1 MTIPKQSIRRKELVA
16 SAAQLFKEN
25 SFDRTTVRMLAAAVG
40 MKSGS
45 LFHHFKDKEEILMA
59 VIEDGLKKSL
69 ITIQKETSAVT
80 QTDKKLFALIYGHLK
95 TLHGDEKDAHI
106 VSITEW
112 RSLSEESKLHLITLR
127 DEYEQFWQK
136 IICDAIGNNILT
148 GEPALIR
155 LFILGSLN
163 WSIQWF
169 IPGQGKSIEEL
180 AHEFY
185 KMVAQQHPTPLI

>member
-1 MTIPKQSIRRKELVA
+1 MTIPKQSIRRKELVV
-16 SAAQLFKEN
+16 SAAKLFKEN
-25 SFDRTTVRMLAAAVG
+25 SFDRTTVRMLATATG
-40 MKSGS
+40 IKSGS
-45 LFHHFKDKEEILMA
+45 LFHHFKDKEEILLA

-69 ITIQKETSAVT
+69 KTIKAETKSIEAI
-80 QTDKKLFALIYGHLK
+80 DKKLFALIYGHLK
-95 TLHGDEKDAHI
+95 TLHGRERDAHI

-112 RSLSEESKLHLITLR
+112 RSLSEESKQRLIVLR

-136 IICDAIGNNILT
+136 IISEAVGQKLLI

-169 IPGQGKSIEEL
+169 QRRQGKSIEEL
-180 AHEFY
+180 AQEFY
-185 KMVAQQHPTPLI
+185 NMVAK

>member
-1 MTIPKQSIRRKELVA
+1 MTIPKQSIRRKELVV
-16 SAAQLFKEN
+16 SAAKLFKDN
-25 SFDRTTVRMLAAAVG
+25 SFDRTTVRMIASAAG
-40 MKSGS
+40 IKSGS
-45 LFHHFKDKEEILMA
+45 LFHHFKDKEEILLA

-69 ITIQKETSAVT
+69 EAIQIETKSIT
-80 QTDKKLFALIYGHLK
+80 QTEKKLFALIYGHLK
-95 TLHGDEKDAHI
+95 TLHGRERDAHI

-112 RSLSEESKLHLITLR
+112 RSLSDASKKHLIAVR

-136 IICDAIGNNILT
+136 IISEAVDKKILT

-169 IPGQGKSIEEL
+169 HPHKDKTIEEL

-185 KMVAQQHPTPLI
+185 NMVVKQH

>member
-16 SAAQLFKEN
+16 SAAHLFKDN
-25 SFDRTTVRMLAAAVG
+25 SFDRTTVRMLAAAAG
-40 MKSGS
+40 IKSGS

-59 VIEDGLKKSL
+59 VIEDGLRKSL
-69 ITIQKETSAVT
+69 TTVQKETNTITRV
-80 QTDKKLFALIYGHLK
+80 DEKLFALIYGHLK

-112 RSLSEESKLHLITLR
+112 RSLSEQSKLHLIQLR
-127 DEYEQFWQK
+127 DEYEQFWQQ
-136 IICDAIGNNILT
+136 IIREATDTGLLH

-169 IPGQGKSIEEL
+169 VPHQGKSIEEL
-180 AHEFY
+180 AQEFY
-185 KMVAQQHPTPLI
+185 KMVAQQHSPLI

>member
-16 SAAQLFKEN
+16 SAAQLFKDN
-25 SFDRTTVRMLAAAVG
+25 SFDRTTVRMLAAAAG
-40 MKSGS
+40 IKSGS

-59 VIEDGLKKSL
+59 VIEDGLRKSL
-69 ITIQKETSAVT
+69 ITVQKETSTVT
-80 QTDKKLFALIYGHLK
+80 QVDKKVIALIYGHLK

-112 RSLSEESKLHLITLR
+112 RSLSEQSKLHLIQLR

-136 IICDAIGNNILT
+136 IIREATDAGLLH

-169 IPGQGKSIEEL
+169 VPQQGKSIEEL

-185 KMVAQQHPTPLI
+185 KMVAQQHSPLN

>member
-1 MTIPKQSIRRKELVA
+1 MTIPKQSIRRKELVV
-16 SAAQLFKEN
+16 SAAKLFKDN
-25 SFDRTTVRMLAAAVG
+25 SFDRTTVRMIASAAG
-40 MKSGS
+40 IKSGS
-45 LFHHFKDKEEILMA
+45 LFHHFKDKEEILLA

-69 ITIQKETSAVT
+69 EAIQIETKSIT
-80 QTDKKLFALIYGHLK
+80 QTEKKLFALIYGHLK
-95 TLHGDEKDAHI
+95 TLHGRERDAHI

-112 RSLSEESKLHLITLR
+112 RSLNDASKKHLIAVR

-136 IICDAIGNNILT
+136 IISEAVDKKILT

-169 IPGQGKSIEEL
+169 HPHKDKTIEEL

-185 KMVAQQHPTPLI
+185 NMVVKQN